1 MALTETTKVDQI
13 EIVGDHTIQVRT
25 ATIIEKDGVEIS
37 RTFHRHIVSPGDD
50 VSNEDPKVQTIA
62 NALFTEEVIAE
73 YQAALNSD
81 RLG

>member
-13 EIVGDHTIQVRT
+13 EVVGDHTIQVRT